1 VRDRSGPHGPRSPLR
16 SFGVFGL
23 PPQIPAATRLGA
35 PNMDTTARMA
45 MSKMRVVEADKD
57 PNDEAFRRE
66 VKTRQW

>member
-1 VRDRSGPHGPRSPLR
+1 
-16 SFGVFGL
+16 
-23 PPQIPAATRLGA
+23 
-35 PNMDTTARMA
+35 MDTTARMA